1 MKKTCLL
8 GWFAAALMLA
18 ACQNT
23 VNTVENADK
32 TMTPNTIADAR
43 FVTDGFLKD
52 RLGLQ
57 SVTMGKTADGFKR
70 VQLEVINLRTG
81 VLSQAWSG
89 ITGENPYKIRYRFTW
104 FDEDGMA
111 KADILALEDEVI
123 STKKETRFYHPS
135 IDYRQFT
142 FKPAKVEPLLKK
154 VIENGERTSPE
165 PDPAVCL
172 RKARENLQRQL
183 SYLDSSYKR
192 ILNPHIYKV
201 SITDELKELKL
212 KFISERIK

>member
-8 GWFAAALMLA
+8 GWFAAAMILA

-111 KADILALEDEVI
+111 VNNTVLADWRDATIIPGETLFLQSVAPTKNCSDFKI
-123 STKKETRFYHPS
+123 S
-135 IDYRQFT
+135 
-142 FKPAKVEPLLKK
+142 
-154 VIENGERTSPE
+154 
-165 PDPAVCL
+165 
-172 RKARENLQRQL
+172 
-183 SYLDSSYKR
+183 
-192 ILNPHIYKV
+192 
-201 SITDELKELKL
+201 LKEAN
-212 KFISERIK
+212 

>member
-1 MKKTCLL
+1 
-8 GWFAAALMLA
+8 MLA

-111 KADILALEDEVI
+111 VNNTVLADWRDATIIPGETLFLQSVAPTKNCSDFKI
-123 STKKETRFYHPS
+123 S
-135 IDYRQFT
+135 
-142 FKPAKVEPLLKK
+142 
-154 VIENGERTSPE
+154 
-165 PDPAVCL
+165 
-172 RKARENLQRQL
+172 
-183 SYLDSSYKR
+183 
-192 ILNPHIYKV
+192 
-201 SITDELKELKL
+201 LKEAN
-212 KFISERIK
+212 

>member
-1 MKKTCLL
+1 LL
-8 GWFAAALMLA
+8 GWFAAAMMLA

-81 VLSQAWSG
+81 VLSQAWGG

-111 KADILALEDEVI
+111 VNNTVLADWRDATIIPGETLFLQSVAPTKNCSDFKI
-123 STKKETRFYHPS
+123 S
-135 IDYRQFT
+135 
-142 FKPAKVEPLLKK
+142 
-154 VIENGERTSPE
+154 
-165 PDPAVCL
+165 
-172 RKARENLQRQL
+172 
-183 SYLDSSYKR
+183 
-192 ILNPHIYKV
+192 
-201 SITDELKELKL
+201 LKEAN
-212 KFISERIK
+212 

>member
-1 MKKTCLL
+1 MKKICLM
-8 GWFAAALMLA
+8 GWFAAIVMLA
-18 ACQNT
+18 ACQNS

-32 TMTPNTIADAR
+32 TMTPNTVADAR

-111 KADILALEDEVI
+111 VNNTVLADWRDATIIPGETLFLQSVAPTKYCSDFKI
-123 STKKETRFYHPS
+123 S
-135 IDYRQFT
+135 
-142 FKPAKVEPLLKK
+142 
-154 VIENGERTSPE
+154 
-165 PDPAVCL
+165 
-172 RKARENLQRQL
+172 
-183 SYLDSSYKR
+183 
-192 ILNPHIYKV
+192 
-201 SITDELKELKL
+201 LKEAN
-212 KFISERIK
+212 

>member
-8 GWFAAALMLA
+8 GWFAAAMMLA

-32 TMTPNTIADAR
+32 TMTPNTVADAR

-111 KADILALEDEVI
+111 VNNTVLADWRDATIIPGETLFLQSVAPTKNCSDFKI
-123 STKKETRFYHPS
+123 S
-135 IDYRQFT
+135 
-142 FKPAKVEPLLKK
+142 
-154 VIENGERTSPE
+154 
-165 PDPAVCL
+165 
-172 RKARENLQRQL
+172 
-183 SYLDSSYKR
+183 
-192 ILNPHIYKV
+192 
-201 SITDELKELKL
+201 LKEAN
-212 KFISERIK
+212 

>member
-8 GWFAAALMLA
+8 GWFAAAMMLA

-57 SVTMGKTADGFKR
+57 SVTMGRTADGFKR
-70 VQLEVINLRTG
+70 VQLEVVNLRTG

-111 KADILALEDEVI
+111 VNNTVLADWRDATIIPGETLFLQSVAPTKNCSDFKI
-123 STKKETRFYHPS
+123 S
-135 IDYRQFT
+135 
-142 FKPAKVEPLLKK
+142 
-154 VIENGERTSPE
+154 
-165 PDPAVCL
+165 
-172 RKARENLQRQL
+172 
-183 SYLDSSYKR
+183 
-192 ILNPHIYKV
+192 
-201 SITDELKELKL
+201 LKEAN
-212 KFISERIK
+212 

>member
-8 GWFAAALMLA
+8 GWFAAVLMLA

-111 KADILALEDEVI
+111 VNNTVLADWRDATIIPGETLFLQSVAPTKNCSDFKI
-123 STKKETRFYHPS
+123 S
-135 IDYRQFT
+135 
-142 FKPAKVEPLLKK
+142 
-154 VIENGERTSPE
+154 
-165 PDPAVCL
+165 
-172 RKARENLQRQL
+172 
-183 SYLDSSYKR
+183 
-192 ILNPHIYKV
+192 
-201 SITDELKELKL
+201 LKEAN
-212 KFISERIK
+212 

>member
-8 GWFAAALMLA
+8 GWFAAAMMLA

-57 SVTMGKTADGFKR
+57 SVTMGRTADGFKR

-111 KADILALEDEVI
+111 VNNTVLADWRDATIIPGETLFLQSVAPTKNCSDFKI
-123 STKKETRFYHPS
+123 S
-135 IDYRQFT
+135 
-142 FKPAKVEPLLKK
+142 
-154 VIENGERTSPE
+154 
-165 PDPAVCL
+165 
-172 RKARENLQRQL
+172 
-183 SYLDSSYKR
+183 
-192 ILNPHIYKV
+192 
-201 SITDELKELKL
+201 LKEAN
-212 KFISERIK
+212 

>member
-1 MKKTCLL
+1 MNKTCLL
-8 GWFAAALMLA
+8 GWFAAAMMLA

-111 KADILALEDEVI
+111 VNNTVLADWRDATIIPGETLFLQSVAPTKNCSDFKI
-123 STKKETRFYHPS
+123 S
-135 IDYRQFT
+135 
-142 FKPAKVEPLLKK
+142 
-154 VIENGERTSPE
+154 
-165 PDPAVCL
+165 
-172 RKARENLQRQL
+172 
-183 SYLDSSYKR
+183 
-192 ILNPHIYKV
+192 
-201 SITDELKELKL
+201 LKEAN
-212 KFISERIK
+212 

>member
-1 MKKTCLL
+1 VKKTCLL

-111 KADILALEDEVI
+111 VNNTVLADWRDATIIPGETLFLQSVAPTKQCSDFKI
-123 STKKETRFYHPS
+123 S
-135 IDYRQFT
+135 
-142 FKPAKVEPLLKK
+142 
-154 VIENGERTSPE
+154 
-165 PDPAVCL
+165 
-172 RKARENLQRQL
+172 
-183 SYLDSSYKR
+183 
-192 ILNPHIYKV
+192 
-201 SITDELKELKL
+201 LKEAN
-212 KFISERIK
+212 

>member
-8 GWFAAALMLA
+8 GLFAAAMMLA

-89 ITGENPYKIRYRFTW
+89 MTGENPYKIRYRFTW

-111 KADILALEDEVI
+111 VNNTVLADWRDATIIPGETLFLQSVAPTRQCSDFKI
-123 STKKETRFYHPS
+123 S
-135 IDYRQFT
+135 
-142 FKPAKVEPLLKK
+142 
-154 VIENGERTSPE
+154 
-165 PDPAVCL
+165 
-172 RKARENLQRQL
+172 
-183 SYLDSSYKR
+183 
-192 ILNPHIYKV
+192 
-201 SITDELKELKL
+201 LKEAN
-212 KFISERIK
+212 

>member
-18 ACQNT
+18 ACQDT

-57 SVTMGKTADGFKR
+57 SVTMGRTADGFKR

-111 KADILALEDEVI
+111 VNKHRMIRIHCCLQTLI
-123 STKKETRFYHPS
+123 SVRPGVNHHFHFS
-135 IDYRQFT
+135 SFG
-142 FKPAKVEPLLKK
+142 
-154 VIENGERTSPE
+154 N
-165 PDPAVCL
+165 
-172 RKARENLQRQL
+172 RQL
-183 SYLDSSYKR
+183 R
-192 ILNPHIYKV
+192 FQT
-201 SITDELKELKL
+201 TDGH
-212 KFISERIK
+212 FCGHDPVCAGV

>member
-8 GWFAAALMLA
+8 GWFAAAMMLA

-32 TMTPNTIADAR
+32 TMTPNAIADAR

-57 SVTMGKTADGFKR
+57 SVTMGRTADGFKR

-111 KADILALEDEVI
+111 VNNTVLADWRDATIIPGETLFLQSVAPTKYCSDFKI
-123 STKKETRFYHPS
+123 S
-135 IDYRQFT
+135 
-142 FKPAKVEPLLKK
+142 
-154 VIENGERTSPE
+154 
-165 PDPAVCL
+165 
-172 RKARENLQRQL
+172 
-183 SYLDSSYKR
+183 
-192 ILNPHIYKV
+192 
-201 SITDELKELKL
+201 LKEAN
-212 KFISERIK
+212 

>member
-111 KADILALEDEVI
+111 VNNTVLADWRDATIIPGETLFLQSVAPTKQCSDFKI
-123 STKKETRFYHPS
+123 S
-135 IDYRQFT
+135 
-142 FKPAKVEPLLKK
+142 
-154 VIENGERTSPE
+154 
-165 PDPAVCL
+165 
-172 RKARENLQRQL
+172 
-183 SYLDSSYKR
+183 
-192 ILNPHIYKV
+192 
-201 SITDELKELKL
+201 LKEAN
-212 KFISERIK
+212 